1 MHACKYHPTTPSIF
15 HCGHCEEVFCHA
27 CVDHSVGGEAR
38 CFHCGNFVEYQVT
51 ADSVEPFWRRIEKA
65 FRYPLNQ
72 NAMMIIVGLSVA
84 ATVVSQLPLPGLV
97 LLILSAIIAG
107 ATVNYSFMCLTQ
119 TSEGN
124 LTAPAIGDAFSGT
137 IGVLWKLFLLVL
149 LAGGGVYAISVYIN
163 PILGI
168 IATLVLF
175 VGIPAVLMGFAHTG
189 SVLQSLN
196 PVNFIGVMTSIGMP
210 YFVLLMFL
218 FIMMSSV
225 GIVSSF
231 ISDDMAALSTI
242 LQSSVSNYYSVVAFH
257 LMGYML
263 YQYQDKLGFQSGDD
277 EEALKIESN
286 VDVTLA
292 HVNVRLK
299 EGDYDRAVTLLL
311 EGTKTNPNDRT
322 LWLRAFDVLYR
333 LEDKQS
339 LNRFAQPYLTFLAS
353 KAILE
358 HLLPDYKKVLQ
369 LIPGFKLTDPY
380 LRYHIAKEA
389 HSSGDSRLAV
399 QLLNGIHKQHPQF
412 EKLVASVYVMK
423 CALDDMPNMEAH
435 AVKCQVLLKQ
445 LQQKFPDQSL
455 DGSHATSEAVYAVK
469 EPEALEKTDEAPVEN
484 EVQNKSTPIEF
495 R

>member
-15 HCGHCEEVFCHA
+15 HCGHCEDVFCHS

-38 CFHCGNFVEYQVT
+38 CFNCGNFVEYQVT
-51 ADSVEPFWRRIEKA
+51 ADNVEPFWRRIEKA

-84 ATVVSQLPLPGLV
+84 ATVITQLPLPGLV
-97 LLILSAIIAG
+97 ILILSAIVAG
-107 ATVNYSFMCLTQ
+107 ATVNYSFMCLTE

-124 LTAPAIGDAFSGT
+124 MTAPAIGDAFAGT

-149 LAGGGVYAISVYIN
+149 LAGGGVYAISAYIN
-163 PILGI
+163 PMLGI
-168 IATLVLF
+168 VATLVLF
-175 VGIPAVLMGFAHTG
+175 IGIPAVLMGFAHTG

-196 PVNFIGVMTSIGMP
+196 PVNFVGVMTAIGMP

-218 FIMMSSV
+218 FIMMTSV

-231 ISDDMAALSTI
+231 ISDDLAALSTI
-242 LQSSVSNYYSVVAFH
+242 LQSSVSNYYAVVAFH

-263 YQYQDKLGFQSGDD
+263 YQYQDKLGFQTADD
-277 EEALKIESN
+277 EAALTIESN

-299 EGDYDRAVTLLL
+299 EGDYERAVELLL
-311 EGTKTNPNDRT
+311 EGTRTNPNDRT

-333 LEDKQS
+333 LEKKKA
-339 LNRFAQPYLTFLAS
+339 LNQFAQPYLTYLAS
-353 KAILE
+353 KALQDR
-358 HLLPDYKKVLQ
+358 LLPDYKKILQ

-389 HSSGDSRLAV
+389 QSSGDSKLAV
-399 QLLNGIHKQHPQF
+399 QLLNGMHKQHADF
-412 EKLVASVYVMK
+412 EKLVAAIYVMK
-423 CALDDMPNMEAH
+423 CALDDIPNMEAH

-445 LQQKFPDQSL
+445 LQQKFPEQSL
-455 DGSHATSEAVYAVK
+455 DGSHVASEAVYAVK
-469 EPEALEKTDEAPVEN
+469 EPEALKQPVEAPAAEA
-484 EVQNKSTPIEF
+484 ETDKSAPIEF